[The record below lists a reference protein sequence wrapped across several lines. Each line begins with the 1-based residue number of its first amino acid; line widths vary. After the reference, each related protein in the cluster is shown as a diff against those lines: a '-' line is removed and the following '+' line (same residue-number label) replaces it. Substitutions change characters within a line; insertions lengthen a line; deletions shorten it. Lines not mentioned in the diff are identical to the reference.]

1 MVTERIHADV
11 VSKSAHQ
18 EEDMN
23 DTQTGAAV
31 TVEAIET
38 AFDGRRGIWLS
49 GTGRWW
55 AARQE
60 EPSAA
65 GPEVARP
72 AGASVQLVRADDPDQ
87 LRARIQEQE
96 AHPREASIR
105 ALGASPAGRAIRGRG
120 PGCVP
125 G

>member
-1 MVTERIHADV
+1 MTE
-11 VSKSAHQ
+11 SAQ
-18 EEDMN
+18 RDEDAGG
-23 DTQTGAAV
+23 TRFAAAV
-31 TVEAIET
+31 TTDAIET
-38 AFDGRRGIWLS
+38 AFEGRWGIWLS
-49 GTGRWW
+49 YTGRWW

-120 PGCVP
+120 PGRVP